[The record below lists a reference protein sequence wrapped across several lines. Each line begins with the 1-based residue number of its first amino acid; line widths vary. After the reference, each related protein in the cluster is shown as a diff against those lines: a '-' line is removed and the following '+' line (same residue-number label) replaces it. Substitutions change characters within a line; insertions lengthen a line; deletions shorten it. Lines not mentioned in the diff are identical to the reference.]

1 MSVVRNMDI
10 RYGLKALDIGRQ
22 LRGFRILLC
31 NHAPPGLFSQFIL
44 MPCSTMTYDPIFELD
59 TEEDEDDDVVA
70 YEIIILNWLYELE
83 SLTPEELERELTRK

>member
-1 MSVVRNMDI
+1 MDI

-44 MPCSTMTYDPIFELD
+44 MPCSTTTYDPIFELD

>member
-10 RYGLKALDIGRQ
+10 RYRLKALDIGRQ
-22 LRGFRILLC
+22 LRGFRILSC